1 MKIINENFNKSC
13 LIYLETDN
21 GWDHDFEI
29 YKEGLDPGERCQIQ
43 KHAHHS
49 IHLFV
54 VKGELDIRIGND
66 VHTIRENQH
75 FYIPSDTIYFLFN
88 SSQLSTNFIK
98 IVIGGNFDKAYDTKI
113 GASNTEESIKNLWDD
128 SLSNT

>member
-54 VKGELDIRIGND
+54 VKAELDIRIGND

-75 FYIPSDTIYFLFN
+75 FYIPSDTIFFLFN
-88 SSQLSTNFIK
+88 SLHFCSIFFADFKNNNFHHLEILSI
-98 IVIGGNFDKAYDTKI
+98 
-113 GASNTEESIKNLWDD
+113 
-128 SLSNT
+128 

>member
-1 MKIINENFNKSC
+1 MKIVNENFNKSY

-21 GWDHDFEI
+21 GWDHDFQI
-29 YKEGLDPGERCQIQ
+29 FKEGFDPGERGQIR

-49 IHLFV
+49 IHLCV

-66 VHTIRENQH
+66 IHTIRENQH

-128 SLSNT
+128 